1 MLHLARLDHFAL
13 DMKAEEVDLVTLWR
27 ELVNEEKRQFIRRK
41 LFPEIQVQTDE
52 TIVSSDRKWLR
63 VIFHQLL
70 LNALRYSRQ
79 GHGDRITIH
88 IRKEKNDTIVSVS
101 DKGIGIPTH
110 DLVNVFEPFSPVK
123 TDGKRTNQPEWG
135 SI

>member
-1 MLHLARLDHFAL
+1 M
-13 DMKAEEVDLVTLWR
+13 VT
-27 ELVNEEKRQFIRRK
+27 
-41 LFPEIQVQTDE
+41 
-52 TIVSSDRKWLR
+52 
-63 VIFHQLL
+63 
-70 LNALRYSRQ
+70 ALRY
-79 GHGDRITIH
+79 TFE
-88 IRKEKNDTIVSVS
+88 KKKNDTIVSVS